1 MAKRSDVPEFGPL
14 SGIKM
19 VHSSISF
26 AGPFCAQM
34 YAEMGADV
42 IWIESTLAYDT
53 ARVTGWPCEQD
64 RRNQR
69 TISLNIPAP
78 EGKEVFFKLIKEADV
93 FLEASRGGQYDKWG
107 LTDEVLWEQ
116 NPALVIIHVSGFGQY
131 GVPEYVSRASF
142 DPVAQAFGCLMH
154 TNGYP
159 DRPPIPAFP
168 VVADYFTALFALGS
182 SLAALH
188 KARETG
194 QGESID
200 VAQYEALMRIQT
212 RAMEYV
218 SGGLVYPRDGN
229 RSNKVAGYGNYQ
241 CKDGEE
247 VCMIWLG
254 TGVLKGGL
262 PVLGLEYGS
271 ELFPE
276 KTNQIILKSP
286 AGELLNKKIQEFC
299 DTHTALEAEEM
310 LASHGVPCSRVMTYA
325 TAVNHPHYLA
335 REVFLE
341 WKKVNGESI
350 KGVNI
355 FPKLKNN
362 PGQVWRG
369 APSVGMDNDDIL
381 TDLGLREAEITQLYD
396 RKVIRKS

>member
-34 YAEMGADV
+34 YAELGADV

-78 EGKEVFFKLIKEADV
+78 EGKEVFLKLIKEVDV
-93 FLEASRGGQYDKWG
+93 FLEASRGGQYEKWG
-107 LTDEVLWEQ
+107 LSDEVLWKQ

-168 VVADYFTALFALGS
+168 VVADYFTALFAWGS

-200 VAQYEALMRIQT
+200 VAQYEAIMRIQT
-212 RAMEYV
+212 RAMEYA

-229 RSNKVAGYGNYQ
+229 RSNKVAGYGNYR

-276 KTNQIILKSP
+276 KTNQILLKSL
-286 AGELLNKKIQEFC
+286 AGELLDKKIQEFC
-299 DTHTALEAEEM
+299 DTHTAAEVEEM

-341 WKKVNGESI
+341 WNKVNGEPI

-355 FPKLKNN
+355 FPKLKNK

-369 APSVGMDNDDIL
+369 APTVGMDNEDIL
-381 TDLGLREAEITQLYD
+381 TDLGLSEAEIVHLYD
-396 RKVIRKS
+396 NKIIRKS